1 MEMIR
6 ICSPQMA
13 QRLAMAPDVPTIA
26 ESGSPGFEVIG
37 WAAVFAPAGTPA
49 DAVTRLNHA
58 LNNTL
63 AQPDVKERLL
73 VAGIETRPG
82 TPDDLDRF
90 VRAEFDKWGK
100 VIRTAP
106 RGVGGPRSNA
116 YGDHRCISS
125 TGRLNSCVACPVRLP
140 TSSWSRCGS
149 S

>member
-1 MEMIR
+1 MMEMIR
-6 ICSPQMA
+6 ICPPHMA

-63 AQPDVKERLL
+63 AQPEVKERLL

-100 VIRTAP
+100 VIRTANI
-106 RGVGGPRSNA
+106 RA
-116 YGDHRCISS
+116 E
-125 TGRLNSCVACPVRLP
+125 
-140 TSSWSRCGS
+140 
-149 S
+149 